1 MGQKCTMHFCCL
13 SLCCIL
19 PWMPNTIRRRPSLLH
34 HRLWLRLPFATTWLS
49 GRRSKSNY
57 YHIPFIYP
65 QKQHTNTSAL
75 VVDRFKR
82 SKAFLLERKFEF
94 KLQLADSRSAWQS
107 ISNGVRKGVIK
118 YLFLYLMSKEQI
130 LFSHIY
136 QDKTYIDSWSRTYRY
151 QIPNIPSSII
161 SNL

>member
-65 QKQHTNTSAL
+65 QKQHTNTSASLDRKLENQEGYFFHTSTKIKNVLTLGL
-75 VVDRFKR
+75 VHTDI
-82 SKAFLLERKFEF
+82 KFPIF
-94 KLQLADSRSAWQS
+94 
-107 ISNGVRKGVIK
+107 
-118 YLFLYLMSKEQI
+118 
-130 LFSHIY
+130 
-136 QDKTYIDSWSRTYRY
+136 
-151 QIPNIPSSII
+151 PPPSSVI
-161 SNL
+161 SNLQFYIHSTRKHVVEEGQGEEVCHQCHLRE

>member
-75 VVDRFKR
+75 VVDRLKG
-82 SKAFLLERKFEF
+82 SEALMKENLN
-94 KLQLADSRSAWQS
+94 
-107 ISNGVRKGVIK
+107 SNYKK
-118 YLFLYLMSKEQI
+118 YIF
-130 LFSHIY
+130 FSHIS
-136 QDKTYIDSWSRTYRY
+136 DKNVLTLGLVHTDIKFP
-151 QIPNIPSSII
+151 IFPPPSSVI
-161 SNL
+161 SNLQFYIHSTRKHVVEEGQGEEVCHQCHLRE

>member
-1 MGQKCTMHFCCL
+1 MHFCCL

-75 VVDRFKR
+75 VVDRLKG
-82 SKAFLLERKFEF
+82 SEAFLERKFEF
-94 KLQLADSRSAWQS
+94 KLQE
-107 ISNGVRKGVIK
+107 V
-118 YLFLYLMSKEQI
+118 YLFSFHTSPQI
-130 LFSHIY
+130 KNVLTLGLVHTDIKFPIF
-136 QDKTYIDSWSRTYRY
+136 
-151 QIPNIPSSII
+151 PPPSSVI
-161 SNL
+161 SNLQFYIHSTRKHVVEEGQGEEVCHQCHLRE